1 MGTVEPVLEYVWFGL
16 GVIHYIVFFMFS
28 NMPNPTTKGVKTRR
42 RKAQYQ
48 DEVDKDDC
56 FGCFQPCSYGHIDM
70 Y

>member
-1 MGTVEPVLEYVWFGL
+1 
-16 GVIHYIVFFMFS
+16 
-28 NMPNPTTKGVKTRR
+28 MPNPNTTGVKTRR
-42 RKAQYQ
+42 RKGQYQ